1 MKRRGVL
8 VACLLAF
15 AAVCCACTGR
25 VKQRSISAR
34 DPLTE
39 RTLTLDIAASYSP
52 GDLDASGGC
61 SFSADMDF
69 SEMVE
74 IAETAEQVAF
84 VEVFE
89 SFEPYYPYQH
99 AAVFTEEDGG
109 GYSVFYLADGSFYG
123 MDARI
128 IRDVEDAD
136 GAALLFPYH
145 LLSDPRVSPA
155 MGTLLSGVEYSCVAS
170 EQIRD
175 DFERFYRLTGHYE
188 LTGGEHGFVLT
199 ADWGQVAFAFT
210 DHAGLTFV
218 SVSLD

>member
-1 MKRRGVL
+1 MKRKGVL
-8 VACLLAF
+8 IVCLLAL

-25 VKQRSISAR
+25 VKQSGISAR

-39 RTLTLDIAASYSP
+39 RTLTLNIAASYSP

-74 IAETAEQVAF
+74 IAEAAEQVAF
-84 VEVFE
+84 VEVFV

-99 AAVFTEEDGG
+99 AAVFTAENGG
-109 GYSVFYLADGSFYG
+109 GYSAFYLADGSFYG
-123 MDARI
+123 MGARI
-128 IRDVEDAD
+128 IGNVEDAD

-145 LLSDPRVSPA
+145 LLSDLRVSPA
-155 MGTLLSGVEYSCVAS
+155 MGTLLDGVEYSCVAS
-170 EQIRD
+170 EQIRE

-188 LTGGEHGFVLT
+188 LTGGEYGFVLT
-199 ADWGQVAFAFT
+199 ADWGQAVFTFT

>member
-1 MKRRGVL
+1 MKQKGVL
-8 VACLLAF
+8 IVCLLAL
-15 AAVCCACTGR
+15 AAVCSSCTGR
-25 VKQRSISAR
+25 VKQSGISAR

-39 RTLTLDIAASYSP
+39 RTLTLDIAAAYSP

-74 IAETAEQVAF
+74 IAEAAEQVAF

-99 AAVFTEEDGG
+99 AAVFTAEDDS
-109 GYSVFYLADGSFYG
+109 GYSAFYLADGSFYG
-123 MDARI
+123 MGARI
-128 IRDVEDAD
+128 IGNVEDAD

-145 LLSDPRVSPA
+145 LLSDPRVSPV
-155 MGTLLSGVEYSCVAS
+155 MGTLLDGVEYSCVAS
-170 EQIRD
+170 EQIRE
-175 DFERFYRLTGHYE
+175 DFERFYRLTGHYD
-188 LTGGEHGFVLT
+188 LTGGEQGFVLT
-199 ADWGQVAFAFT
+199 AGWGQVVLTFT

>member
-1 MKRRGVL
+1 MV
-8 VACLLAF
+8 
-15 AAVCCACTGR
+15 VCCSCTGR
-25 VKQRSISAR
+25 VKQSGISAR

-39 RTLTLDIAASYSP
+39 CTLTLNIAASYSP
-52 GDLDASGGC
+52 GDFDASGGC
-61 SFSADMDF
+61 SFSADMGF
-69 SEMVE
+69 SEMVK
-74 IAETAEQVAF
+74 IAEAAEQVAF

-109 GYSVFYLADGSFYG
+109 GYSAFYLADGSFYG
-123 MDARI
+123 MGTRVI
-128 IRDVEDAD
+128 GNVEDAD

-155 MGTLLSGVEYSCVAS
+155 MGTLLDGVEYSCVAS
-170 EQIRD
+170 EQIRE

-199 ADWGQVAFAFT
+199 ADWGQAAFT
-210 DHAGLTFV
+210 FTAHAGLTFV
-218 SVSLD
+218 SVSLA